1 MSVTSWKAAQVCSN
15 DSSIGTFDWVTDN
28 FFNPLDG
35 DEVQASDAKYAGTP
49 AGFGVTNSYYLKCE
63 DFGFTSADIPSGS
76 TIDGIE
82 VEVVRYRQSTIAVA
96 TNLIK
101 LVKGGTISGSDFGN
115 TTDWST
121 STETVNFGSVS
132 ELGGL
137 SFSQSD
143 IVASNFGV
151 VIAFQSASYFGAT
164 AGRYWFIDRVRIR
177 VNYTEP
183 VASSR
188 RRTGQIL

>member
-1 MSVTSWKAAQVCSN
+1 MAVTSWKAGQICSS
-15 DSSIGTFDWVTDN
+15 DSSIGTLDWVSTE
-28 FFNPLDG
+28 FFDPLDA

-49 AGFGVTNSYYLKCE
+49 AGFGVSNSYYLKCE
-63 DFGFTSADIPSGS
+63 DFGFTSSDIPSGS

-82 VEVVRYRQSTIAVA
+82 VEVVRYRKPTIATV

-115 TTDWST
+115 STDWST
-121 STETVNFGSVS
+121 STETVNFGSSS

-143 IVASNFGV
+143 VTASNFGV
-151 VIAFQSASYFGAT
+151 AIAFQSASYMGPT
-164 AGRYWFIDRVRIR
+164 AGRQWYIDRVRIR
-177 VNYTEP
+177 VNYTLP
-183 VASSR
+183 TATR
-188 RRTGQIL
+188 RRTGQIV